1 MTMIDIDDVA
11 SFMTSIVTNF
21 CASCGDSLE
30 TMLEDT
36 NAPLPNK
43 EAPDANPCQMD
54 QVVACSIDG
63 MSLCHSVD
71 FYGEKQTL
79 ETQNTKGTDLIFF
92 PPYSTSHLTK
102 KKHFNNKTRLR
113 ELEYASLILGNG
125 REEGS
130 TKSNVSKP
138 SEGSKWIL
146 MIENQH
152 QYQFDEI
159 HILNPNSKAVD
170 SKNTD
175 NKKGM
180 REIIVTGEASNNFL
194 IKAEAFGK
202 TKQPSIQQNEP
213 VTGDNIVTVG
223 DFACIE
229 TEPATQISEPEED
242 AVALEERSGSEI
254 RTNLLFS

>member
-1 MTMIDIDDVA
+1 MIDIDDVA
-11 SFMTSIVTNF
+11 TFMTSIVTNF

-30 TMLEDT
+30 TLLEDT
-36 NAPLPNK
+36 NAPLSSK
-43 EAPDANPCQMD
+43 ETTDTSTCQID
-54 QVVACSIDG
+54 QVVAYSIDG

-71 FYGEKQTL
+71 FYGEKQIL
-79 ETQNTKGTDLIFF
+79 ETQNTKGTDLTFF
-92 PPYSTSHLTK
+92 PPYSKSHLTK
-102 KKHFNNKTRLR
+102 KKHFNHKTRLR
-113 ELEYASLILGNG
+113 ELDYASLILGNG

-138 SEGSKWIL
+138 SDGSKWIL
-146 MIENQH
+146 IENQH
-152 QYQFDEI
+152 QYPFDEI
-159 HILNPNSKAVD
+159 PILNPNSKAVD

-175 NKKGM
+175 NFKKGM

-202 TKQPSIQQNEP
+202 TKQPSRQQNAP